1 MKRFLA
7 LLVALVIFTGNAFA
21 DQIGTVDYD
30 KLIRTYNKAMTF
42 SDDSKIKQ
50 QNIEKMRAEFVKQLR
65 EAKTSQSN
73 NPVAYEQLEKDLQ
86 KKLDTEVNSFRD
98 WYAARSTELDKEL
111 TTAIESVAKQKKLD
125 VVVAK
130 QFVLMGGQDITN
142 DVLSV
147 LNR

>member
-7 LLVALVIFTGNAFA
+7 LLVALVIFSGNAFA

-30 KLIRTYNKAMTF
+30 KLIRTYNKAMSF

-73 NPVAYEQLEKDLQ
+73 NPVAFEQLEKDLQ
-86 KKLDTEVNSFRD
+86 EKLDSEVNAYRD
-98 WYAARSTELDKEL
+98 WASERSVTLDKEL
-111 TTAIESVAKQKKLD
+111 TTAIESVARQKKLD

-130 QFVLMGGQDITN
+130 QFVLLGGQDITN